1 LKLGDKTMTASL
13 VLPDNAVLYDRTDET
28 SPYDI
33 LYPFALEELLCRK
46 IGKGMAPIVHLWRHP
61 KALVMGLRDS
71 RLPQAAEA
79 ADWLESQGYQT
90 AVRNSGGAAVP
101 LDLGVVNVSLLLP
114 MSQATISHNKHFEL
128 MARLLRETL
137 WKLTSEVNNGEVT
150 GAFCPG
156 EYDLSIAGKKFCGIA
171 QRRQQHALS
180 VQAFVI
186 VEGHGAQKASLVR
199 AFYDRAAAG
208 AKAADYPLVI
218 PDSMASLSESVRKP
232 TTSQHFIESI
242 AELLEAGGIRRN
254 RPIED
259 LPDENEI
266 QEMIDLLRTRY
277 EIVGK

>member
-1 LKLGDKTMTASL
+1 MTAAL
-13 VLPDNAVLYDRTDET
+13 ALPDNTVLYDRTDET
-28 SPYDI
+28 SAYDI

-46 IGKGMAPIVHLWRHP
+46 IGKGMAPVVHLWRHP

-79 ADWLESQGYQT
+79 ADWLERQGYQT

-114 MSQATISHNKHFEL
+114 MSQGTISHNKHFEL
-128 MARLLRETL
+128 MARLLREAL
-137 WKLTSEVNNGEVT
+137 HKLTSEVHHGEIN

-171 QRRQQHALS
+171 QRRQQHAVS

-186 VEGHGAQKASLVR
+186 VEGEGREKASLVR
-199 AFYDRAAAG
+199 GFYDRAASE
-208 AKAADYPLVI
+208 AKAADYPLVV

-232 TTSQHFIESI
+232 ITSEHFAESI
-242 AELLEAGGIRRN
+242 AELLEAGGIGID
-254 RPIED
+254 RPIAD

-266 QEMIDLLRTRY
+266 QEMIDLLRKRY